1 MLSRRE
7 QSLLRAL
14 CTRGG
19 RKRSDFCRCEGVRST
34 REVIEKRP
42 GLVEFVVATERGS
55 AALGAVDS
63 RLEIVGEEEFSHLS
77 ETVNSQGVIALVK
90 IPDEPGGAPNGDFI
104 LVLDQIGDPG
114 NFGTMARTFLAVGGR
129 ELWLTKGT
137 VDPWCDKAIRSGLA
151 AQFMLN
157 CRRFDDLRILA
168 GAAAKYGYEKV
179 FYADPHGGENCFSC
193 ADLYDHSLIIIG
205 GEANGSTDLPPSTRS
220 VTIPMPGNYESLN
233 AAQAATVLLVEA
245 VRRSNLDLVKR
256 RLRPQSAV

>member
-1 MLSRRE
+1 MLSKRE
-7 QSLLRAL
+7 RSLLRAL
-14 CTRGG
+14 STRGG

-34 REVIEKRP
+34 GEVIGKRP
-42 GLVEFVVATERGS
+42 ELVEFVVATDRGA
-55 AALGAVDS
+55 AALGSIKS
-63 RLEIVGEEEFSHLS
+63 RLEIIGDEEFSLLS

-90 IPDEPGGAPNGDFI
+90 IPDEPQEPPTGDFI
-104 LVLDQIGDPG
+104 LVLDRIGDPG

-157 CRRFDDLRILA
+157 CRRFEDLHDLTE
-168 GAAAKYGYEKV
+168 AAAKHGYKKI

-193 ADLYDHSLIIIG
+193 ADLYDRSLIIIG
-205 GEANGSTDLPPSTRS
+205 GEANGSTDLPNLTRS

-233 AAQAATVLLVEA
+233 AAQAATVLLVES
-245 VRRSNLDLVKR
+245 VRRSAAVK
-256 RLRPQSAV
+256 

>member
-1 MLSRRE
+1 MLSKRE
-7 QSLLRAL
+7 RSLLRAL
-14 CTRGG
+14 GTRGG
-19 RKRSDFCRCEGVRST
+19 RKRSDFCRCEGVRSV

-42 GLVEFVVATERGS
+42 ELVEFVVATRRGA
-55 AALGAVDS
+55 AALGAPAL
-63 RLEIVGEEEFSHLS
+63 RLETIDEEEFSLFS

-90 IPDEPGGAPNGDFI
+90 IPEEPQEPPTGDFI

-157 CRRFDDLRILA
+157 CRHFDDLHTLA
-168 GAAAKYGYEKV
+168 AAAAKHGYKKV

-193 ADLYDHSLIIIG
+193 ADLYDRSLIIIG
-205 GEANGSTDLPPSTRS
+205 GEANGSTDLPHSTRS

-245 VRRSNLDLVKR
+245 VRRSCAAAK
-256 RLRPQSAV
+256 

>member
-1 MLSRRE
+1 MLSKRE
-7 QSLLRAL
+7 RSLLRAL
-14 CTRGG
+14 STRGG

-34 REVIEKRP
+34 GEVIGKRP
-42 GLVEFVVATERGS
+42 ELVEFVVATDRGA
-55 AALGAVDS
+55 AALGSIKS
-63 RLEIVGEEEFSHLS
+63 RLEIIGDEEFSLLS

-90 IPDEPGGAPNGDFI
+90 IPDEPQEPPTGDFI
-104 LVLDQIGDPG
+104 LVLDRIGDPG

-157 CRRFDDLRILA
+157 CRRFEDLHELA
-168 GAAAKYGYEKV
+168 ADAARGGYEKV

-220 VTIPMPGNYESLN
+220 VTIPMPGHYESLN
-233 AAQAATVLLVEA
+233 AAQAATVLLVES
-245 VRRSNLDLVKR
+245 VRRSAAAK
-256 RLRPQSAV
+256 